1 MEQTV
6 AVLRHIGML
15 MAPRQWQA
23 TAPELQGRRQAVH
36 RSRWFVCIA
45 GAVVI
50 ATLSLLPGRFLRP
63 FHTCIEYGD
72 KVEHFLIYGFYGAML
87 FYIFAAQR
95 VKLRV
100 YAVVVVLYCS
110 AYGAG
115 LEYAQKLLL
124 PHDRSFSVGDMTA
137 NVLGAYVGVRYMP
150 RYWMERALTF
160 RVRFGAS

>member
-1 MEQTV
+1 LKRIRAALV
-6 AVLRHIGML
+6 PRKLH
-15 MAPRQWQA
+15 AP
-23 TAPELQGRRQAVH
+23 APDMGARRVAVH
-36 RSRWFVCIA
+36 RSCWFVCIG
-45 GAVVI
+45 GALVI

-63 FHTCIEYGD
+63 FHTCIENAD
-72 KVEHFLIYGFYGAML
+72 KAEHFVIYGFYGAML
-87 FYIFAAQR
+87 FYVYAAHR
-95 VKLRV
+95 IKLRV

-124 PHDRSFSVGDMTA
+124 PHDRSFSYGDMTA

-160 RVRFGAS
+160 RLRFGGAS